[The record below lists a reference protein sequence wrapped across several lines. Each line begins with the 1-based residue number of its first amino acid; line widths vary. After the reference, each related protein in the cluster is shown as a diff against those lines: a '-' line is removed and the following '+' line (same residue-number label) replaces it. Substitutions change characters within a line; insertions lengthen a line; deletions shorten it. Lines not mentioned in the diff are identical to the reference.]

1 MSRKITDS
9 PESKKKSVKT
19 KIPKAL
25 REQVWLKYNKRV
37 YDSKCYVWWC
47 NNKIN
52 VYDFEVGHNIPE
64 SKGGPTTIENLR
76 PICSRCNKSM
86 SDSYSIDKWNNFG
99 ALPDISGNK
108 DTQKCPTWCSIM

>member
-9 PESKKKSVKT
+9 PESKKKVVKA

-37 YDSKCYVWWC
+37 YDSKCYIGWC

-64 SKGGPTTIENLR
+64 SKGGLTIIENLR

-86 SDSYSIDKWNNFG
+86 SDSYSIDEWNRFG